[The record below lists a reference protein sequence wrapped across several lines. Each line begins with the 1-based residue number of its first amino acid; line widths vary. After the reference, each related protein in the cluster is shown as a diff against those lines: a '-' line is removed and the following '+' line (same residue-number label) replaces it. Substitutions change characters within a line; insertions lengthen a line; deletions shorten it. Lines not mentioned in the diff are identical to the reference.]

1 MLNKNKIVRN
11 VIFLLF
17 CTLILI
23 VSGALTYY
31 VAFYDETNQD
41 FQIKNIKDDLDIS
54 SSSESAL
61 ESAQNQNKNKENNED
76 DDECDEDDDDYTD
89 LIGGLFYKFTYAFIA
104 GSLLSDKCFL
114 KLGLI

>member
-31 VAFYDETNQD
+31 VAFYDETNKKLQLNED
-41 FQIKNIKDDLDIS
+41 GEGYGLEIS
-54 SSSESAL
+54 SEKSL
-61 ESAQNQNKNKENNED
+61 IKNKENENNEENEECEEYD
-76 DDECDEDDDDYTD
+76 DDNDNYTD